1 MSCGYWE
8 MWIPCGCYVL
18 QFAFCLGCLVAH
30 IRRPVLFQDSGF
42 DYFKFFWC
50 SMLVWL
56 VFHVFVLVWYGA
68 WTSMT
73 YHLFGSCAD
82 TILQSLSIWVLI
94 IMISEMLF
102 TYRNPGRRRVFFSR
116 VTLFLFT
123 AMYCILGVMFSF
135 FDPTTD
141 GRPSD
146 LVLLWRG
153 AVMIAIAVF
162 VAMPSIRFY
171 RAITYPVVQP
181 EDLPCVRWSVVF
193 ITLIVGLAVA
203 KGIWNL
209 TGYWG
214 RNAVTDW
221 AAKQQAAVV
230 RPEDLPWPAR
240 AFLCCWEL
248 VAGVLFS
255 LLLILAVRELSAH
268 EIQFDDDSVYQ
279 PVGEAQAASVISF
292 PVKGHILQSYPNQ

>member
-1 MSCGYWE
+1 
-8 MWIPCGCYVL
+8 
-18 QFAFCLGCLVAH
+18 
-30 IRRPVLFQDSGF
+30 
-42 DYFKFFWC
+42 
-50 SMLVWL
+50 MLVWL

-135 FDPTTD
+135 FDPATD
-141 GRPSD
+141 GQAGD
-146 LVLLWRG
+146 LVLFWR
-153 AVMIAIAVF
+153 AAAMIAIAVF

-171 RAITYPVVQP
+171 QAITYPVVQP
-181 EDLPCVRWSVVF
+181 EDLPCVRRSIVF
-193 ITLIVGLAVA
+193 ITLIVGLAVGR
-203 KGIWNL
+203 GIWNL

-214 RNAVTDW
+214 GNAVKDW
-221 AAKQQAAVV
+221 VGNRQKEVV

-240 AFLCCWEL
+240 AFFCCWEL
-248 VAGVLFS
+248 VTGVLFS

-268 EIQFDDDSVYQ
+268 EIQFDDDSIYQ
-279 PVGEAQAASVISF
+279 QGREA
-292 PVKGHILQSYPNQ
+292 